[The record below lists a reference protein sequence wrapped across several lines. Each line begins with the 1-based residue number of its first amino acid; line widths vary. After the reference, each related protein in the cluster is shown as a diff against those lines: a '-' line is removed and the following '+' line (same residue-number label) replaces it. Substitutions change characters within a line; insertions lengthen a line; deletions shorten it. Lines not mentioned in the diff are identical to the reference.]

1 MLDDLR
7 VIQQRDA
14 RGALDVIA
22 NQWEQAKYDVDIKH
36 WEHDGRCIEKIIV
49 AGMGGS
55 ALAALIIKNW
65 LESEIDKPI
74 EVIRNYNLPSYANEN
89 TLVICSSY
97 SGNTEETLSCVD

>member
-36 WEHDGRCIEKIIV
+36 WEHDGRRI
-49 AGMGGS
+49 
-55 ALAALIIKNW
+55 
-65 LESEIDKPI
+65 
-74 EVIRNYNLPSYANEN
+74 
-89 TLVICSSY
+89 
-97 SGNTEETLSCVD
+97 